1 MKSRLL
7 FILILFLS
15 SFSFAINE
23 DSLLKIW
30 RNNNINDTLRINA
43 VESLITNKYLLSN
56 PDSSILLA
64 NKMYELAFKTHNI
77 KKMASSLKLA
87 GVGHYYMGNLEE
99 CQENFKKSISLF
111 NSINRKMDAAKV
123 LNNLASVYKLRGN
136 YLESILSYQNAEKIF
151 RQQNDDEK
159 LQLVQ
164 FNIGT
169 VYLLMEDY
177 DKALDYT
184 QNALSGF
191 LNRNDDI
198 NIINALNNIGSI
210 YYFQKKYK
218 ISKDFYE
225 QSLSRAQKINNK
237 QLLGNANLSLSE
249 VLFDENEISKSK
261 FHIDEAIKIFQE
273 IKYKGELVKANI
285 LLGEIY
291 FKQNKIDE
299 AIEKLKYAL
308 QEALKSSDVKS
319 IEEAAYELYKCFKY
333 KRMAEQSL
341 AYFELSKK
349 YNDSI
354 KNQEKTKS
362 FFKNAISY
370 EFEKKALA
378 DSITNAEHL
387 KVKEAELEREKALK
401 QRNRTISYG
410 LGLIVILIVAFS
422 FYLYNRVIIIRRQ
435 KNIIDIQKLKVDN
448 AYHKLEIEKKLVE
461 SKNKEIMASIS
472 YAKRI
477 QDTLLPKENLM
488 TTFFKN
494 FVLFYKPKDV
504 VSGDFYWFKSFGD
517 TAVIATVDCTG
528 HGVPGGFMSMMGS
541 LLLDKIIQDQDLEP
555 SDILLQLNNNI
566 VRILDQKDGGEIQ
579 DGMDLSIC
587 VVNKES
593 KKMAFSGARNGI
605 IIENKGEIKKFEA
618 DLIPVGGTYSK
629 KSAKMER
636 KYTNHQIEIDQN
648 AWVYM
653 YSDGFHDQLS
663 STKMVS
669 FGMERFENLLK
680 ETSLTANDKNEFL
693 ENEFNDWK
701 ANFPQVDDLL
711 IVGFQI

>member
-1 MKSRLL
+1 MKNRLL
-7 FILILFLS
+7 FIFILFLS

-23 DSLLKIW
+23 DSLLRSWK
-30 RNNNINDTLRINA
+30 NTNINDTLRINA

-56 PDSSILLA
+56 PDSAILLA

-77 KKMASSLKLA
+77 KSMANSLKLA
-87 GVGHYYMGNLEE
+87 GVGNYYVGNLEE
-99 CQENFKKSISLF
+99 CQESFKKSVSLF
-111 NSINRKMDAAKV
+111 NSINRKMDAGKV
-123 LNNLASVYKLRGN
+123 LNNLASVYRLRGN
-136 YLESILSYQNAEKIF
+136 YLESILSYQKAEKIF
-151 RQQNDDEK
+151 RQKGDDEK

-164 FNIGT
+164 FNIGA

-184 QNALSGF
+184 QNSLSGF

-198 NIINALNNIGSI
+198 NIINALNNIGNI

-261 FHIDEAIKIFQE
+261 FHVDEAIKIFEE

-291 FKQNKIDE
+291 FEQNKIDE

-319 IEEAAYELYKCFKY
+319 IEEAAYELYKCFKH

-410 LGLIVILIVAFS
+410 LGFVVVLIIGFS
-422 FYLYNRVIIIRRQ
+422 FYKLPRKIGYVSLMISLGLISSSVII
-435 KNIIDIQKLKVDN
+435 
-448 AYHKLEIEKKLVE
+448 
-461 SKNKEIMASIS
+461 S
-472 YAKRI
+472 
-477 QDTLLPKENLM
+477 
-488 TTFFKN
+488 
-494 FVLFYKPKDV
+494 
-504 VSGDFYWFKSFGD
+504 
-517 TAVIATVDCTG
+517 
-528 HGVPGGFMSMMGS
+528 
-541 LLLDKIIQDQDLEP
+541 
-555 SDILLQLNNNI
+555 ILLI
-566 VRILDQKDGGEIQ
+566 D
-579 DGMDLSIC
+579 
-587 VVNKES
+587 
-593 KKMAFSGARNGI
+593 FSA
-605 IIENKGEIKKFEA
+605 
-618 DLIPVGGTYSK
+618 LI
-629 KSAKMER
+629 
-636 KYTNHQIEIDQN
+636 
-648 AWVYM
+648 
-653 YSDGFHDQLS
+653 
-663 STKMVS
+663 
-669 FGMERFENLLK
+669 
-680 ETSLTANDKNEFL
+680 
-693 ENEFNDWK
+693 
-701 ANFPQVDDLL
+701 
-711 IVGFQI
+711 